1 MIKIIIILF
10 SIFLRCF
17 INYLSRENCITIGP
31 GGISGFW
38 YYTDKIKKYDDNE
51 IFTCS
56 SSGCLAVIS
65 KNINFN
71 YTYKIAK
78 KLKYSNEGFEKT
90 KNNFI
95 YSLVNNIEKIP
106 KINII
111 TMDFLGNC
119 ISNVP
124 ENKKKLVELL
134 ILTTNVP
141 ILTKTKNR
149 IDGGLC
155 HYFYNY
161 CNRNLDIPFNYRFIR
176 NIFNTNME
184 LKDVIYFKNYNNSI

>member
-124 ENKKKLVELL
+124 ENKKK
-134 ILTTNVP
+134 ISGTSYSNNKCTNFN
-141 ILTKTKNR
+141 KN
-149 IDGGLC
+149 
-155 HYFYNY
+155 
-161 CNRNLDIPFNYRFIR
+161 
-176 NIFNTNME
+176 
-184 LKDVIYFKNYNNSI
+184 